1 MLAQEKTASNDL
13 LLKQMTDMEAD
24 LSAYKTLQQQYKELL
39 EKYNALQ
46 VQLKEKEMKAELDK
60 ERAVMAKER
69 EMQDL
74 LRQAD
79 RESAKLQAKI
89 EQLSSVKN
97 PSK

>member
-1 MLAQEKTASNDL
+1 
-13 LLKQMTDMEAD
+13 
-24 LSAYKTLQQQYKELL
+24 
-39 EKYNALQ
+39 
-46 VQLKEKEMKAELDK
+46 MKADLDK

-97 PSK
+97 PAKKNSDTKRSLPWKNH